1 MLNFFK
7 SYPYFNLSILLL
19 FMVFIIFLFSSRNR
33 SYILFSGIL
42 SVPFAFS
49 SLLFIPEYWDPVR
62 IMGTVIS
69 IEDVIFSFST
79 GCMACWITTL
89 LKKKKITFDF
99 APILILKRYLII
111 SHFCFLLTIVLNS
124 AGMGIMTAIIIV
136 ISLLGLVFLYFF
148 WDFRTL
154 ILTGAVLFSL
164 LYGAVLF
171 IAASLFP
178 RFSMQWSQM
187 NLTEIQLFG
196 FPVEEILWAFTFGAV
211 WPVFVMYVTGMK
223 LKDNR

>member
-124 AGMGIMTAIIIV
+124 AGMGIMTANYYCNFPAWLSFFIFFLGFSNSYIDWSCFVFTTLRSCTVYSSVTFSTFQYAMVTNESDRNSII
-136 ISLLGLVFLYFF
+136 
-148 WDFRTL
+148 
-154 ILTGAVLFSL
+154 
-164 LYGAVLF
+164 
-171 IAASLFP
+171 
-178 RFSMQWSQM
+178 RFS
-187 NLTEIQLFG
+187 G
-196 FPVEEILWAFTFGAV
+196 
-211 WPVFVMYVTGMK
+211 
-223 LKDNR
+223 